1 MIAKKVR
8 KQHTAGLA
16 NVEEGRLADKL
27 KPKVKTRQRK
37 RPVLGSAYKNIKAPS
52 TSTIRASQNSS
63 SKYITG
69 LFFLK

>member
-37 RPVLGSAYKNIKAPS
+37 RPVLGSAYKNI
-52 TSTIRASQNSS
+52 N
-63 SKYITG
+63 
-69 LFFLK
+69 